1 MKPRLILAS
10 ESPRRK
16 QLLEEAGYEFEV
28 DPAGIDEPEP
38 NRRDVTVGLRG
49 PSGVAQGRRSRE
61 AAIERADPGG
71 RHRSVSSTA
80 RSSTNRSTG
89 PTPSG

>member
-38 NRRDVTVGLRG
+38 SRRDVSLGLRG
-49 PSGVAQGRRSRE
+49 PPGVAQGRGGRE
-61 AAIERADPGG
+61 ATVKRLD
-71 RHRSVSSTA
+71 SL
-80 RSSTNRSTG
+80 G
-89 PTPSG
+89 PTPSALSRARS